1 MCISSVHLDRSSKS
15 LLKGKPGT
23 IMGWELSEDIEG
35 STTDVDLKFVPKCVY
50 IQFYKN
56 DDLEAK
62 VPCAWK
68 IGDLPQGVYPVTP
81 VSRCWDFNNIK
92 VSRYQLP
99 LIPAFAKTAYSM
111 QGRTLCKGEID
122 LTMSSPMDP
131 TTGYVAMSR
140 FKKADDVLI
149 MQPFD
154 LAFYQQ
160 GPMLE
165 PTLFLEANKRRI
177 GEGLE
182 IHSLFDGYETKKV
195 RAKKRKSA
203 EESKEGKEKSARL
216 VAQRQ
221 ARYRNTEHRKEHAS
235 SPEAKKLRKTSNAKA
250 YSAKKMKC
258 SRNLS
263 RGNKSEVSA
272 KAGYRNPSRKVF
284 CKVCDVGFDL
294 DPKRGKDKSRKC
306 PDCRKM

>member
-1 MCISSVHLDRSSKS
+1 
-15 LLKGKPGT
+15 
-23 IMGWELSEDIEG
+23 
-35 STTDVDLKFVPKCVY
+35 
-50 IQFYKN
+50 
-56 DDLEAK
+56 
-62 VPCAWK
+62 
-68 IGDLPQGVYPVTP
+68 
-81 VSRCWDFNNIK
+81 
-92 VSRYQLP
+92 
-99 LIPAFAKTAYSM
+99 
-111 QGRTLCKGEID
+111 
-122 LTMSSPMDP
+122 
-131 TTGYVAMSR
+131 
-140 FKKADDVLI
+140 
-149 MQPFD
+149 
-154 LAFYQQ
+154 
-160 GPMLE
+160 MLE

-221 ARYRNTEHRKEHAS
+221 ARYRNTEHRKKHAS
-235 SPEAKKLRKTSNAKA
+235 SPEAKKLRKTSNAEA
-250 YSAKKMKC
+250 YSATKMKC

-272 KAGYRNPSRKVF
+272 KAGYRNPSRKAF

>member
-1 MCISSVHLDRSSKS
+1 
-15 LLKGKPGT
+15 
-23 IMGWELSEDIEG
+23 
-35 STTDVDLKFVPKCVY
+35 
-50 IQFYKN
+50 
-56 DDLEAK
+56 
-62 VPCAWK
+62 
-68 IGDLPQGVYPVTP
+68 
-81 VSRCWDFNNIK
+81 
-92 VSRYQLP
+92 
-99 LIPAFAKTAYSM
+99 M
-111 QGRTLCKGEID
+111 QGGTLCTRKID

-140 FKKADDVLI
+140 FKKADDLLI

-177 GEGLE
+177 GKGLE
-182 IHSLFDGYETKKV
+182 IHSSFYGYETKRV

-203 EESKEGKEKSARL
+203 EESKEGKEKLARL

-235 SPEAKKLRKTSNAKA
+235 SPEAKGLRRTSNAKA

-263 RGNKSEVSA
+263 RGNKLLPP
-272 KAGYRNPSRKVF
+272 AGAAVR
-284 CKVCDVGFDL
+284 
-294 DPKRGKDKSRKC
+294 
-306 PDCRKM
+306 